1 MKTYKIIGYALGNSI
16 KETGLDIPVPDE
28 WTLRVTGSTCAVF
41 REGKALGGGTIVQRE
56 RVTWFEPPVLKV
68 AYTGT
73 LDDMNDKFAIV
84 CEASEQEITTE
95 LAEDGLSL
103 TPPEPRRGST
113 EGGIGRN
120 WYPMN
125 PAMFPGL
132 R

>member
-16 KETGLDIPVPDE
+16 KKTGLDIPVPDE

-41 REGKALGGGTIVQRE
+41 RRGKALGGGTIVQRE

-68 AYTGT
+68 AYKGT
-73 LDDMNDKFAIV
+73 LDDMNDTFAIV
-84 CEASEQEITTE
+84 CEASEQEIADE
-95 LAEDGLSL
+95 LAEDGLDF
-103 TPPEPRRGST
+103 TPKPSSGSD